1 MTSHNQDDR
10 RTHPRYTLRA
20 FAQLGSSDQEWAA
33 HLLDISYEGARI
45 ALLDEYNLTT
55 GDSVRLRIE
64 VPQAN
69 ISEGEAP
76 YLQLHGKL
84 VHVQEHMLG
93 IHYHPETESDAVL
106 LKKLLAE
113 LQSS

>member
-1 MTSHNQDDR
+1 MTNHNQDDR

-20 FAQLGSSDQEWAA
+20 FAQLGSSHQEWAA

-45 ALLDEYNLTT
+45 ALLDEYDLTK

-69 ISEGEAP
+69 VPEGADP
-76 YLQLHGKL
+76 YLHLHGIL
-84 VHVQEHMLG
+84 VHVQQHMLG
-93 IHYHPETESDAVL
+93 IRYHPETDGDAEL

-113 LQSS
+113 LQKS